1 MKNQANIKSGILS
14 AERRDFIKK
23 SGTMAVMSMFG
34 IGFFTAC
41 STDEDVVEPENPVTP
56 PASNEGITVSND
68 AVVIDLNKT
77 TGLNTSGGWVLIVSA
92 QMLVVNTG
100 NGFSALTSVCTHSG
114 CDRNWTFTNNQFEC
128 TCHSSRFTTSG
139 EVVNGPANRPLR
151 SFSNSLS
158 GNMLTINR
166 S

>member
-14 AERRDFIKK
+14 EERRDFVKK
-23 SGTMAVMSMFG
+23 SGTIAVMSMFG

-41 STDEDVVEPENPVTP
+41 SKEEDVVNPENPVTP
-56 PASNEGITVSND
+56 PASSEGITVNNSS
-68 AVVIDLNKT
+68 VVIDLGKT
-77 TGLNTSGGWVLIVSA
+77 TALNNTGGWLLIVSA

-100 NGFSALTSVCTHSG
+100 NGFSALTSICTHSG
-114 CDRNWTFTNNQFEC
+114 CDRSWTFTNNQFEC

-151 SFSNSLS
+151 SFSNNLS
-158 GNMLTINR
+158 GNTLTISR